1 MSDFAKELAKHDVAL
16 KQLEEEEHKKKEFLK
31 QKVVELRKKV
41 LLNPNLQEILD
52 DYLAS
57 MKKELNE
64 KEEQYEAMMN
74 ISSYV
79 DLLYKN
85 NELTKEQLGQGIHQQ
100 KDLLAKMASL
110 KEEIN
115 ALKKF
120 ISM

>member
-1 MSDFAKELAKHDVAL
+1 MSDFTKELAKHDVAL
-16 KQLEEEEHKKKEFLK
+16 KQLEEEEEKKKEFLK

-52 DYLAS
+52 DYLAT

-110 KEEIN
+110 KEEID

-120 ISM
+120 IST

>member
-1 MSDFAKELAKHDVAL
+1 M
-16 KQLEEEEHKKKEFLK
+16 
-31 QKVVELRKKV
+31 
-41 LLNPNLQEILD
+41 NPSLQEILD
-52 DYLAS
+52 DYLAT

-100 KDLLAKMASL
+100 KDLLAKMTSL

-120 ISM
+120 IST

>member
-1 MSDFAKELAKHDVAL
+1 MSDFTKELAKHDVAL
-16 KQLEEEEHKKKEFLK
+16 KQLEEEEEKKKEFLK

-52 DYLAS
+52 DYLAT

-100 KDLLAKMASL
+100 KDLLAKMTSL

>member
-41 LLNPNLQEILD
+41 LLNPSLQEILD
-52 DYLAS
+52 DYLAT

-85 NELTKEQLGQGIHQQ
+85 KELTKEQLEQGIHQQ

-120 ISM
+120 IST

>member
-52 DYLAS
+52 DYLAT

-64 KEEQYEAMMN
+64 KEEQYEAMMS

-85 NELTKEQLGQGIHQQ
+85 NELTKEQLGHGIHQQ
-100 KDLLAKMASL
+100 KDLLVKMTSL

-120 ISM
+120 IST

>member
-16 KQLEEEEHKKKEFLK
+16 KQLEEEEEKKKEFLK

-52 DYLAS
+52 DYLAT

-64 KEEQYEAMMN
+64 KEEQYEAMMS

-110 KEEIN
+110 KEEID

>member
-52 DYLAS
+52 DYLAT

-120 ISM
+120 IST